1 MSGLSR
7 WPFCFRDV
15 KGILALLPPICGRNR
30 SPKLP
35 FAMKTEAISAALW
48 APSAERVASAQ
59 LTAFMQ
65 FVTASTGFDAGGDYF
80 ALHQWSLD
88 EPAAFWQAVWDFTEI
103 QGDAGETICDDP
115 KALPGCR
122 WFPDATLNFAENLLR
137 FSDDREALVE
147 IDERDARRALTY
159 GQLREQVARL
169 AGWMRN
175 QDIQPGDRVAGFM
188 PNCIETVVAML
199 ATTSLG
205 AVWSSC
211 SPDFGKQGAVDRF
224 GQIAPRLLFT
234 ADGYVYN
241 GKTCDSLARAADI
254 ASAIP
259 EIEHVVVVPKL
270 SPQPALGGIERAV
283 SWEACL
289 SGELPALRFEPRSF
303 NDPLFILYSSG
314 TTGVPKCI
322 VHGVGGTLIQHAKE
336 HALHTDIS
344 RDDRF
349 FYFTTCGWMMWNW
362 LVSGLARG
370 ATLILYDGSP
380 FARDGHRLID
390 AIDEERITVFGV
402 GAKYLGALE
411 KSGVVPAESHK
422 LHTLKTVLST
432 GSPLPHEGFEWVYR
446 AFKPD
451 LHLASIS
458 GGTDIVSCFA
468 GGVPTLP
475 VYAGQLQAAG
485 LGMATAIWNESGEP
499 VEGEKGELVCTQ
511 SFPSCPVGFWQDT
524 DGSKFHAAYF
534 DRWPGVWAHGDYGE
548 KTSEG
553 GFVIHGRSDAVLN
566 PGGVRIGTA
575 EIYRQVEQVP
585 EVLDSVVVGQSWRD
599 DVRVVLFVV
608 LRDGVTL
615 DEPLTARIRDEI
627 RTNTTP
633 RHVPAKV
640 IQVADIPRTI
650 SGKIAELAVRK
661 IIHGEAVGNQDAL
674 ANPEA
679 LALYAALPA
688 LSVD

>member
-1 MSGLSR
+1 MS
-7 WPFCFRDV
+7 V
-15 KGILALLPPICGRNR
+15 
-30 SPKLP
+30 
-35 FAMKTEAISAALW
+35 
-48 APSAERVASAQ
+48 APSQPLWRPSDERIESTQ
-59 LTAFMQ
+59 LTAFMHSVQ
-65 FVTASTGFDAGGDYF
+65 DATGFDAGGDYF

-88 EPAAFWQAVWDFTEI
+88 EPAAFWRAVWDFAEI
-103 QGDAGETICDDP
+103 QGDPGGVVCDDP
-115 KALPGCR
+115 SALPGCQ

-137 FSDDREALVE
+137 FADDREALVE
-147 IDERDARRALTY
+147 IDESDARCALTY

-169 AGWMRN
+169 AGWMR
-175 QDIQPGDRVAGFM
+175 QQGIQPGDRIAGFM

-199 ATTSLG
+199 ATASLG

-211 SPDFGKQGAVDRF
+211 SPDFGKQGALDRF

-241 GKTCDSLARAADI
+241 GKACDSLSRAGDI
-254 ASAIP
+254 ARAIP

-270 SPQPALGGIERAV
+270 SAQAALGGIETAV
-283 SWEACL
+283 PWQSCVN
-289 SGELPALRFEPRSF
+289 GDVKALHFEPRSF

-322 VHGVGGTLIQHAKE
+322 VHGIGGTLIQHAKE
-336 HALHTDIS
+336 HVLHTDIS
-344 RDDRF
+344 RNDRF

-380 FARDGHRLID
+380 FARDGRRLID

-402 GAKYLGALE
+402 GAKYLGALQ
-411 KSGVVPAESHK
+411 KSGVVPAESHD
-422 LHTLKTVLST
+422 LNTLKTVLST
-432 GSPLPHEGFEWVYR
+432 GSPLPHEGFEWVYQ

-485 LGMATAIWNESGEP
+485 LGMATAIWNEAGEP

-511 SFPSCPVGFWQDT
+511 SFPSCPVGFWRDT

-548 KTSEG
+548 KTAAG

-575 EIYRQVEQVP
+575 EIYRQVERLP
-585 EVLDSVVVGQSWRD
+585 EVLDSVVVGQNWQD

-608 LRDGVTL
+608 LRDGVAL
-615 DEPLTARIRDEI
+615 DAPLMARIRDEI
-627 RTNTTP
+627 RANTTP

-661 IIHGEAVGNQDAL
+661 VIHGEQIGNQDAL

-679 LALYAALPA
+679 LALYAALPE

>member
-1 MSGLSR
+1 MS
-7 WPFCFRDV
+7 V
-15 KGILALLPPICGRNR
+15 
-30 SPKLP
+30 
-35 FAMKTEAISAALW
+35 
-48 APSAERVASAQ
+48 APSQPLWRPSDERIESTQ
-59 LTAFMQ
+59 LTAFMHSVQ
-65 FVTASTGFDAGGDYF
+65 DATGFDAGGDYF

-88 EPAAFWQAVWDFTEI
+88 EPAAFWRAVWDFAEI
-103 QGDAGETICDDP
+103 QGDPGGVVCDDP
-115 KALPGCR
+115 SALPGCQ

-137 FSDDREALVE
+137 FADDREALVE
-147 IDERDARRALTY
+147 IDESDARCALTY
-159 GQLREQVARL
+159 SQLREQVARL
-169 AGWMRN
+169 AGWMR
-175 QDIQPGDRVAGFM
+175 QQGIQPGDRIAGFM

-199 ATTSLG
+199 ATASLG

-211 SPDFGKQGAVDRF
+211 SPDFGKQGALDRF

-241 GKTCDSLARAADI
+241 GKACDSLSRAGDI
-254 ASAIP
+254 ARAIP

-270 SPQPALGGIERAV
+270 SAQAALGGIETAV
-283 SWEACL
+283 PWQSCVN
-289 SGELPALRFEPRSF
+289 GDVKALHFEPRSF

-322 VHGVGGTLIQHAKE
+322 VHGIGGTLIQHAKE
-336 HALHTDIS
+336 HVLHTDIS
-344 RDDRF
+344 RNDRF

-362 LVSGLARG
+362 LVGGLARG

-380 FARDGHRLID
+380 FARDGRRLID

-402 GAKYLGALE
+402 GAKYLGALQ
-411 KSGVVPAESHK
+411 KSGVVPAESHD
-422 LHTLKTVLST
+422 LNTLKTVLST
-432 GSPLPHEGFEWVYR
+432 GSPLPHEGFEWVYQ

-485 LGMATAIWNESGEP
+485 LGMATAIWNEAGEP

-511 SFPSCPVGFWQDT
+511 SFPSCPVGFWRDT

-548 KTSEG
+548 KTAAG

-575 EIYRQVEQVP
+575 EIYRQVERVP
-585 EVLDSVVVGQSWRD
+585 EVLDSVVVGQNWQD

-608 LRDGVTL
+608 LRDGVAL
-615 DEPLTARIRDEI
+615 DESLTARIRSEI

-661 IIHGEAVGNQDAL
+661 VIHGEQIGNQDAL

-679 LALYAALPA
+679 LALYAALPE

>member
-1 MSGLSR
+1 MT
-7 WPFCFRDV
+7 
-15 KGILALLPPICGRNR
+15 
-30 SPKLP
+30 
-35 FAMKTEAISAALW
+35 TEVISALW

-59 LTAFMQ
+59 LSAFMEA
-65 FVTASTGFDAGGDYF
+65 VKSATGFDAGGDYF

-88 EPAAFWQAVWDFTEI
+88 EPTAFWRAVWDFTKI
-103 QGDAGETICDDP
+103 QGNPGDTVCDDP
-115 KALPGCR
+115 MALPGCR
-122 WFPDATLNFAENLLR
+122 WFPSATLNFAENLLR
-137 FSDDREALVE
+137 FDDDREALVE
-147 IDERDARRALTY
+147 IDESGTRCALTY
-159 GQLREQVARL
+159 EQLHGQVARL

-175 QDIQPGDRVAGFM
+175 QKIQPGDRIAGFM

-199 ATTSLG
+199 ATTCLG

-211 SPDFGKQGAVDRF
+211 SPDFGRQGAVDRF

-241 GKTCDSLARAADI
+241 GKRCDSLARARDI
-254 ASAIP
+254 ARAIP

-270 SPQPALGGIERAV
+270 SAQPALGDIEKAV
-283 SWEACL
+283 PWGTCL
-289 SGELPALRFEPRSF
+289 SGEVPALCFEPRSF

-322 VHGVGGTLIQHAKE
+322 VHGIGGTLIQHAKE

-344 RDDRF
+344 REDRF

-380 FARDGHRLID
+380 FARDGRRLID

-411 KSGVVPAESHK
+411 KSGVMPAESHE
-422 LHTLKTVLST
+422 LSTLKTVLST

-451 LHLASIS
+451 VHLASIS

-468 GGVPTLP
+468 GGVPILP
-475 VYAGQLQAAG
+475 VFAGQLQAAG

-524 DGSKFHAAYF
+524 DGGKLHAAYF

-548 KTSEG
+548 KTVEG
-553 GFVIHGRSDAVLN
+553 GFIIHGRSDAVLN

-575 EIYRQVEQVP
+575 EIYRQVERVP
-585 EVLDSVVVGQSWRD
+585 EVLDSVVVGQQWQD

-608 LRDGVTL
+608 LRDGVAL
-615 DEPLTARIRDEI
+615 DELLIRRIRDEI
-627 RTNTTP
+627 RSNTTP

-640 IQVADIPRTI
+640 MQVTDIPRTI

-661 IIHGEAVGNQDAL
+661 VIHGETVGNQDAL

-679 LALYAALPA
+679 LALYAALPELA
-688 LSVD
+688 AE

>member
-1 MSGLSR
+1 MTSET
-7 WPFCFRDV
+7 
-15 KGILALLPPICGRNR
+15 
-30 SPKLP
+30 
-35 FAMKTEAISAALW
+35 TEALW
-48 APSAERVASAQ
+48 SPTEERIASAQ
-59 LTAFMQ
+59 LTAFMHS
-65 FVTASTGFDAGGDYF
+65 VRDTTGFDAGGDYF

-88 EPAAFWQAVWDFTEI
+88 EPAAFWRAVWDFAEI
-103 QGDAGETICDDP
+103 QGDPGGVVCDDP
-115 KALPGCR
+115 SALPGCQ

-137 FSDDREALVE
+137 FADDREALVE
-147 IDERDARRALTY
+147 IDESDARFALTY

-169 AGWMRN
+169 AGWMR
-175 QDIQPGDRVAGFM
+175 QQGIQPGDRIAGFM
-188 PNCIETVVAML
+188 PNCNETVVAML
-199 ATTSLG
+199 ATASLG

-211 SPDFGKQGAVDRF
+211 SPDFGKQGALDRF

-241 GKTCDSLARAADI
+241 GKACDSLSRAGDI
-254 ASAIP
+254 ARAIP

-270 SPQPALGGIERAV
+270 PAQAALGGIEKAV
-283 SWEACL
+283 PWQSCL
-289 SGELPALRFEPRSF
+289 NGDVKALHFEPRSF

-322 VHGVGGTLIQHAKE
+322 VHGIGGTLIQHAKE
-336 HALHTDIS
+336 HVLHTDIS
-344 RDDRF
+344 RNDRF

-380 FARDGHRLID
+380 FARDGRRLID

-402 GAKYLGALE
+402 GAKYLGALQ
-411 KSGVVPAESHK
+411 KSGVVPAESHD
-422 LHTLKTVLST
+422 LSTLKTVLST
-432 GSPLPHEGFEWVYR
+432 GSPLPHEGFEWVYH

-511 SFPSCPVGFWQDT
+511 SFPSCPVGFWRDT
-524 DGSKFHAAYF
+524 DGSKFYAAYF

-548 KTSEG
+548 KTATG

-575 EIYRQVEQVP
+575 EIYRQVERVP
-585 EVLDSVVVGQSWRD
+585 EVLDSVVVGQNWRH

-608 LRDGVTL
+608 LRDGVAL
-615 DEPLTARIRDEI
+615 DAPLTARIRDEI
-627 RTNTTP
+627 RANTTP
-633 RHVPAKV
+633 RHVPEKV

-661 IIHGEAVGNQDAL
+661 VIHGEQIGNQDAL

-679 LALYAALPA
+679 LALYAALPE

>member
-1 MSGLSR
+1 
-7 WPFCFRDV
+7 
-15 KGILALLPPICGRNR
+15 
-30 SPKLP
+30 
-35 FAMKTEAISAALW
+35 
-48 APSAERVASAQ
+48 
-59 LTAFMQ
+59 MQ
-65 FVTASTGFDAGGDYF
+65 SLQHANGFDAGGDYF

-88 EPAAFWQAVWDFTEI
+88 EPAAFWRAVWDFTQI
-103 QGDAGETICDDP
+103 QGDPGETACDDP
-115 KALPGCR
+115 MVLPGCK
-122 WFPDATLNFAENLLR
+122 WFPNATLNFAENLLR
-137 FSDDREALVE
+137 FADDRQALVE
-147 IDERDARRALTY
+147 IDESDGRRALTY
-159 GQLREQVARL
+159 GQLRDQVARL
-169 AGWMRN
+169 AGWMREQN
-175 QDIQPGDRVAGFM
+175 IQPGDRIAGFM

-211 SPDFGKQGAVDRF
+211 SPDFGQQGAVDRF
-224 GQIAPRLLFT
+224 GQIQPRLLFT

-241 GKTCDSLARAADI
+241 GKRCDSLARASEI
-254 ASAIP
+254 ARTIP
-259 EIEHVVVVPKL
+259 EIEQVVVVPKL
-270 SPQPALGGIERAV
+270 SPQPALGEIESGI
-283 SWEACL
+283 SWGSCL
-289 SGELPALRFEPRSF
+289 SGDMPALRFEPRSF

-336 HALHTDIS
+336 HALHIDIS

-362 LVSGLARG
+362 LVSSLARG

-411 KSGVVPAESHK
+411 KSGAVPAESHE
-422 LHTLKTVLST
+422 LSTLKTLLST
-432 GSPLPHEGFEWVYR
+432 GSPLPHECFEWVYR

-485 LGMATAIWNESGEP
+485 LGMASAIWNESGEP
-499 VEGEKGELVCTQ
+499 VEDEKGELVCTQ
-511 SFPSCPVGFWQDT
+511 SFPSCPVGFWQDA
-524 DGSKFHAAYF
+524 DGSKFQAAYF

-553 GFVIHGRSDAVLN
+553 GFVIYGRSDAVLN

-575 EIYRQVEQVP
+575 EIYRQVERVP
-585 EVLDSVVVGQSWRD
+585 EVLDSVAVGQSWQD

-608 LRDGVTL
+608 LRNGVAL
-615 DEPLTARIRDEI
+615 DETLAARIRGEI
-627 RTNTTP
+627 RANTTP

-640 IQVADIPRTI
+640 IQVVDIPRTI

-661 IIHGEAVGNQDAL
+661 IIHGEPVGNQDAL

-679 LALYAALPA
+679 LALYSELPE

>member
-1 MSGLSR
+1 MSVDPIRPLWRPSDER
-7 WPFCFRDV
+7 I
-15 KGILALLPPICGRNR
+15 KG
-30 SPKLP
+30 
-35 FAMKTEAISAALW
+35 T
-48 APSAERVASAQ
+48 Q
-59 LTAFMQ
+59 LTAFMHS
-65 FVTASTGFDAGGDYF
+65 VRDTTGFDAGGDYF

-88 EPAAFWQAVWDFTEI
+88 EPTAFWRAVWNFTEI
-103 QGDAGETICDDP
+103 QGDAGEMTCDEP
-115 KALPGCR
+115 MALPGFQ
-122 WFPDATLNFAENLLR
+122 WFPNATLNFAENLLR
-137 FSDDREALVE
+137 FADDREALVE
-147 IDERDARRALTY
+147 IDEGNARRALTY
-159 GQLREQVARL
+159 RQLREQVARL
-169 AGWMRN
+169 AGWMREQN
-175 QDIQPGDRVAGFM
+175 IQPGDRIAGFM

-211 SPDFGKQGAVDRF
+211 SPDFGQQGAVDRF

-241 GKTCDSLARAADI
+241 GKRCNSLARASDI
-254 ASAIP
+254 AKAIP
-259 EIEHVVVVPKL
+259 EIEQVVVVPKL
-270 SPQPALGGIERAV
+270 SPQPALGEIEKAV
-283 SWEACL
+283 SWESCL
-289 SGELPALRFEPRSF
+289 SGDMSALHFEPRSF
-303 NDPLFILYSSG
+303 NDPLLILYSSG

-322 VHGVGGTLIQHAKE
+322 VHSVGGTLIQHAKE

-344 RDDRF
+344 CDDRF

-370 ATLILYDGSP
+370 ASLILYDGSP

-411 KSGVVPAESHK
+411 KAGVVPAESHE
-422 LHTLKTVLST
+422 LSTLKTLLST

-446 AFKPD
+446 AFKTD

-458 GGTDIVSCFA
+458 GGTDIVSCFV

-485 LGMATAIWNESGEP
+485 LGMATAIWNESGGP

-511 SFPSCPVGFWQDT
+511 SFPSCPVGFWQDV

-548 KTSEG
+548 RTPEG

-575 EIYRQVEQVP
+575 EIYRQVERLP
-585 EVLDSVVVGQSWRD
+585 EVLDSVVVGQSWQD

-608 LRDGVTL
+608 LRDGLVL
-615 DEPLTARIRDEI
+615 DESLVARIRGEI
-627 RTNTTP
+627 RSNTTP

-640 IQVADIPRTI
+640 IRVADIPRTI
-650 SGKIAELAVRK
+650 SGKIAELAVRN
-661 IIHGEAVGNQDAL
+661 IIHGEPVSNQDAL

-679 LALYAALPA
+679 LALYSALPE

>member
-1 MSGLSR
+1 MS
-7 WPFCFRDV
+7 V
-15 KGILALLPPICGRNR
+15 
-30 SPKLP
+30 
-35 FAMKTEAISAALW
+35 
-48 APSAERVASAQ
+48 APSQPLWRPSDERVESTQ
-59 LTAFMQ
+59 LTAFMHSVQ
-65 FVTASTGFDAGGDYF
+65 DATGFDAGGDYF

-88 EPAAFWQAVWDFTEI
+88 EPAAFWRAVWDFAEI
-103 QGDAGETICDDP
+103 QGDPGGVVCDDP
-115 KALPGCR
+115 SALPGCQ

-137 FSDDREALVE
+137 FADDREALVE
-147 IDERDARRALTY
+147 IDESDARCALTY

-169 AGWMRN
+169 AGWMR
-175 QDIQPGDRVAGFM
+175 QQGIQPGDRIAGFM

-199 ATTSLG
+199 ATASLG

-211 SPDFGKQGAVDRF
+211 SPDFGKQGALDRF

-241 GKTCDSLARAADI
+241 GKACDSLSRAGDI
-254 ASAIP
+254 ACAIP

-270 SPQPALGGIERAV
+270 SAQAALGGIETAV
-283 SWEACL
+283 PWQSCVN
-289 SGELPALRFEPRSF
+289 GDVKALHFEPRSF

-322 VHGVGGTLIQHAKE
+322 VHGIGGTLIQHAKE
-336 HALHTDIS
+336 HVLHTDIS
-344 RDDRF
+344 RNDRF

-380 FARDGHRLID
+380 FARDGRRLID

-402 GAKYLGALE
+402 GAKYLGALQ
-411 KSGVVPAESHK
+411 KSGVVPAESHD
-422 LHTLKTVLST
+422 LNTLKTVLST
-432 GSPLPHEGFEWVYR
+432 GSPLPHEGFEWVYQ

-511 SFPSCPVGFWQDT
+511 SFPSCPVGFWRDT
-524 DGSKFHAAYF
+524 DGSKFYAAYF

-548 KTSEG
+548 KTAAG

-575 EIYRQVEQVP
+575 EIYRQVERVP
-585 EVLDSVVVGQSWRD
+585 EVLDSVVVGQNWQN
-599 DVRVVLFVV
+599 DVRVVLFLV
-608 LRDGVTL
+608 LRDGVAL
-615 DEPLTARIRDEI
+615 DESLTARIRSEI

-661 IIHGEAVGNQDAL
+661 VIHCEQIGNQDAL

-679 LALYAALPA
+679 LALFAALPE

>member
-1 MSGLSR
+1 MS
-7 WPFCFRDV
+7 V
-15 KGILALLPPICGRNR
+15 
-30 SPKLP
+30 
-35 FAMKTEAISAALW
+35 
-48 APSAERVASAQ
+48 APSQPLWRPSDERIESTQ
-59 LTAFMQ
+59 LTAFMHSVQ
-65 FVTASTGFDAGGDYF
+65 DATGLDASGDYF

-88 EPAAFWQAVWDFTEI
+88 EPAAFWRAVWDFAEI
-103 QGDAGETICDDP
+103 QGDPGGVVCDDP
-115 KALPGCR
+115 SALPGCQ

-137 FSDDREALVE
+137 FADDREALVE
-147 IDERDARRALTY
+147 IDESDARCALTY

-169 AGWMRN
+169 AGWMR
-175 QDIQPGDRVAGFM
+175 QQGIQPGDRIAGFM

-199 ATTSLG
+199 ATASLG

-211 SPDFGKQGAVDRF
+211 SPDFGKQGALDRF

-241 GKTCDSLARAADI
+241 GKACDSLSRAGDI
-254 ASAIP
+254 ARAIP

-270 SPQPALGGIERAV
+270 SAQAALGGIETAV
-283 SWEACL
+283 PWQSCVN
-289 SGELPALRFEPRSF
+289 GDVKALHFEPRSF

-322 VHGVGGTLIQHAKE
+322 VHGIGGTLIQHAKE
-336 HALHTDIS
+336 HVLHTDIS
-344 RDDRF
+344 RNDRF

-380 FARDGHRLID
+380 FARDGRRLID

-402 GAKYLGALE
+402 GAKYLGALQ
-411 KSGVVPAESHK
+411 KSGVVPAESHD
-422 LHTLKTVLST
+422 LSTLKTLLST
-432 GSPLPHEGFEWVYR
+432 GSPLPHEGFEWVYQ

-485 LGMATAIWNESGEP
+485 LGMATAIWNEAGEP

-511 SFPSCPVGFWQDT
+511 SFPSCPVGFWRDT
-524 DGSKFHAAYF
+524 DGSKFYAAYF

-548 KTSEG
+548 KTAAG

-575 EIYRQVEQVP
+575 EIYRQVELVP
-585 EVLDSVVVGQSWRD
+585 EVLDSVVVGQNWQD
-599 DVRVVLFVV
+599 DVRVVLFLV
-608 LRDGVTL
+608 LRDGVAL
-615 DEPLTARIRDEI
+615 DESLTARIRSEI

-661 IIHGEAVGNQDAL
+661 VIHGEQVGNQDAL

-679 LALYAALPA
+679 LALYAALPE

>member
-1 MSGLSR
+1 
-7 WPFCFRDV
+7 
-15 KGILALLPPICGRNR
+15 
-30 SPKLP
+30 
-35 FAMKTEAISAALW
+35 
-48 APSAERVASAQ
+48 
-59 LTAFMQ
+59 
-65 FVTASTGFDAGGDYF
+65 
-80 ALHQWSLD
+80 
-88 EPAAFWQAVWDFTEI
+88 
-103 QGDAGETICDDP
+103 
-115 KALPGCR
+115 
-122 WFPDATLNFAENLLR
+122 
-137 FSDDREALVE
+137 
-147 IDERDARRALTY
+147 
-159 GQLREQVARL
+159 
-169 AGWMRN
+169 
-175 QDIQPGDRVAGFM
+175 M

-199 ATTSLG
+199 ATASLG

-211 SPDFGKQGAVDRF
+211 SPDFGKQGALDRF

-241 GKTCDSLARAADI
+241 GKACDSLSRAGDI
-254 ASAIP
+254 ARAIP

-270 SPQPALGGIERAV
+270 SAQAALGGIETAV
-283 SWEACL
+283 PWQSCL
-289 SGELPALRFEPRSF
+289 NGDVKALHFEPRSF

-322 VHGVGGTLIQHAKE
+322 VHGIGGTLIQHAKE
-336 HALHTDIS
+336 HVLHADIS
-344 RDDRF
+344 RTDRF

-380 FARDGHRLID
+380 FARDGRRLID
-390 AIDEERITVFGV
+390 AIDDERITVFGV
-402 GAKYLGALE
+402 GAKYLGALQ
-411 KSGVVPAESHK
+411 KSGVVPAESHD
-422 LHTLKTVLST
+422 LNTLKTVLST
-432 GSPLPHEGFEWVYR
+432 GSPLPHEGFEWVYQ

-485 LGMATAIWNESGEP
+485 LGMATAIWNEAGEP

-511 SFPSCPVGFWQDT
+511 SFPSCPVGFWRDT

-548 KTSEG
+548 KTAAG

-575 EIYRQVEQVP
+575 EIYRQVERVP
-585 EVLDSVVVGQSWRD
+585 EVLDSVVVGQNWQN
-599 DVRVVLFVV
+599 DVRVVLFLV
-608 LRDGVTL
+608 LRDGVAL
-615 DEPLTARIRDEI
+615 DESLTARIRSEI

-661 IIHGEAVGNQDAL
+661 VIHGEQIGNQDAL

-679 LALYAALPA
+679 LALYAALPE

>member
-1 MSGLSR
+1 MTT
-7 WPFCFRDV
+7 D
-15 KGILALLPPICGRNR
+15 
-30 SPKLP
+30 
-35 FAMKTEAISAALW
+35 TISALW

-59 LTAFMQ
+59 LTAFM
-65 FVTASTGFDAGGDYF
+65 ASVRAATGFDARGDYF

-88 EPAAFWQAVWDFTEI
+88 EPAAFWRAVWDFTDI
-103 QGDAGETICDDP
+103 QGDPGETACDGP
-115 KALPGCR
+115 MVLPGCQ
-122 WFPDATLNFAENLLR
+122 WFPNATLNFAENLLR
-137 FSDDREALVE
+137 FADDCEALVE
-147 IDERDARRALTY
+147 IDESDERRAVTY

-169 AGWMRN
+169 AGWMREQN
-175 QDIQPGDRVAGFM
+175 IQPGDRIAGFM

-211 SPDFGKQGAVDRF
+211 SPDFGQQGAVDRF
-224 GQIAPRLLFT
+224 GQIQPRLLFS

-241 GKTCDSLARAADI
+241 GKRCDSLARVSEI
-254 ASAIP
+254 ARAIP
-259 EIEHVVVVPKL
+259 EIEQVVVVAKL
-270 SPQPALGGIERAV
+270 SPKPALGEIDKAV
-283 SWEACL
+283 SWQSCL
-289 SGELPALRFEPRSF
+289 SGDMPALRFEPRSF

-344 RDDRF
+344 REDRF

-380 FARDGHRLID
+380 TARDGRRLLD
-390 AIDEERITVFGV
+390 AIDEERISVFGV

-411 KSGVVPAESHK
+411 KAGVVPAESHK
-422 LHTLKTVLST
+422 LSTLKTVLST

-499 VEGEKGELVCTQ
+499 VVGEKGELVCTQ
-511 SFPSCPVGFWQDT
+511 SFPSCPVGFWQDA
-524 DGSKFHAAYF
+524 DDRKFHAAYF

-548 KTSEG
+548 RTPEG

-575 EIYRQVEQVP
+575 EIYRQVERVP
-585 EVLDSVVVGQSWRD
+585 EVLDSVAVGQSWQD

-608 LRDGVTL
+608 LRDGVAL
-615 DEPLTARIRDEI
+615 DETLAARIRGEI
-627 RTNTTP
+627 RANTTP
-633 RHVPAKV
+633 RHVPEKV

-650 SGKIAELAVRK
+650 SGKIAELAVRNV
-661 IIHGEAVGNQDAL
+661 IHGEPVGNQNAL

-679 LALYAALPA
+679 LALYSALRE

>member
-1 MSGLSR
+1 MS
-7 WPFCFRDV
+7 V
-15 KGILALLPPICGRNR
+15 
-30 SPKLP
+30 
-35 FAMKTEAISAALW
+35 
-48 APSAERVASAQ
+48 APSQPLWRPSDERVESTQ
-59 LTAFMQ
+59 LTAFMHSVQ
-65 FVTASTGFDAGGDYF
+65 DATGFDAGGDYF

-88 EPAAFWQAVWDFTEI
+88 EPAAFWRAVWDFAEI
-103 QGDAGETICDDP
+103 QGDPGGVVCDDP
-115 KALPGCR
+115 SALPGCQ

-137 FSDDREALVE
+137 FADDREALVE
-147 IDERDARRALTY
+147 IDESDARCALTY
-159 GQLREQVARL
+159 SQLREQVARL
-169 AGWMRN
+169 AGWMR
-175 QDIQPGDRVAGFM
+175 QQGIQPGDRIAGFM

-199 ATTSLG
+199 ATASLG

-211 SPDFGKQGAVDRF
+211 SPDFGKQGALDRF

-241 GKTCDSLARAADI
+241 GKACDSLSRAGDI
-254 ASAIP
+254 ARAIP

-270 SPQPALGGIERAV
+270 SAQAALGGIETAV
-283 SWEACL
+283 PWQSCVN
-289 SGELPALRFEPRSF
+289 GDVKALHFEPRSF

-322 VHGVGGTLIQHAKE
+322 VHGIGGTLIQHAKE
-336 HALHTDIS
+336 HVLHTDIS
-344 RDDRF
+344 RNDRF

-380 FARDGHRLID
+380 FARDGRRLID

-402 GAKYLGALE
+402 GAKYLGALQ
-411 KSGVVPAESHK
+411 KSGVVPAESHD
-422 LHTLKTVLST
+422 LSTLKTVLST
-432 GSPLPHEGFEWVYR
+432 GSPLPHEGFEWVYK

-485 LGMATAIWNESGEP
+485 LGMATAIWNEAGEP

-511 SFPSCPVGFWQDT
+511 SFPSCPVGFWRDT

-548 KTSEG
+548 KTAAG

-575 EIYRQVEQVP
+575 EIYRQVERVP
-585 EVLDSVVVGQSWRD
+585 EVLDSVVVGQNWQD
-599 DVRVVLFVV
+599 DVRVVLFLV
-608 LRDGVTL
+608 LRDAVAL
-615 DEPLTARIRDEI
+615 DESLTARIRSEI

-661 IIHGEAVGNQDAL
+661 VIHGEQIGNQDAL

-679 LALYAALPA
+679 LALYAALPE

>member
-1 MSGLSR
+1 MAMCRLAYR
-7 WPFCFRDV
+7 PFCFSGTE
-15 KGILALLPPICGRNR
+15 GILDLSLSTTLPELSSSHRFMTTKAT
-30 SPKLP
+30 S
-35 FAMKTEAISAALW
+35 ALW

-65 FVTASTGFDAGGDYF
+65 FVTASTGFDASGDYF

-122 WFPDATLNFAENLLR
+122 WFPGATLNFAENLLR

-147 IDERDARRALTY
+147 IDEGDARRVMTY

-169 AGWMRN
+169 AGWMREQN
-175 QDIQPGDRVAGFM
+175 IQPGDRVAGFM
-188 PNCIETVVAML
+188 PNCIEAVVAML

-211 SPDFGKQGAVDRF
+211 SPDFGHQGAIDRF
-224 GQIAPRLLFT
+224 GQIAPSLLFT

-241 GKTCDSLARAADI
+241 GKRCDSLERAGDI
-254 ASAIP
+254 ARAIP
-259 EIEHVVVVPKL
+259 EIKQVVVVPKL
-270 SPQPALGGIERAV
+270 SPQPALGEIEKAV
-283 SWEACL
+283 SWKSCL
-289 SGELPALRFEPRSF
+289 SGDLPALRFEPRAF
-303 NDPLFILYSSG
+303 NNPLFILYSSG

-322 VHGVGGTLIQHAKE
+322 VHGIGGTLLQHAKE
-336 HALHTDIS
+336 HALHADIT
-344 RDDRF
+344 REDRF

-370 ATLILYDGSP
+370 CTLILYDGSP
-380 FARDGHRLID
+380 FARDGRRLID

-485 LGMATAIWNESGEP
+485 LGMATAIWNEAGEP
-499 VEGEKGELVCTQ
+499 VVGEKGELVCTQ
-511 SFPSCPVGFWQDT
+511 SFPSCPVGFWQDA
-524 DGSKFHAAYF
+524 DGSQFRGAYF

-548 KTSEG
+548 VTPEG
-553 GFVIHGRSDAVLN
+553 GFIIHGRSDAVLN

-575 EIYRQVEQVP
+575 EIYRQVERVP
-585 EVLDSVVVGQSWRD
+585 EVVDSVVVGQTWQD

-608 LRDGVTL
+608 LRAGMTL
-615 DEPLTARIRDEI
+615 DEPLSQRIRDEI
-627 RTNTTP
+627 RSNTTP
-633 RHVPAKV
+633 RHVPAK
-640 IQVADIPRTI
+640 ILQVADIPRTI

-661 IIHGEAVGNQDAL
+661 IIHGESVGNRDAL
-674 ANPEA
+674 ANPES
-679 LALYAALPA
+679 LVLFSELPS
-688 LSVD
+688 LNE

>member
-1 MSGLSR
+1 MS
-7 WPFCFRDV
+7 V
-15 KGILALLPPICGRNR
+15 
-30 SPKLP
+30 
-35 FAMKTEAISAALW
+35 
-48 APSAERVASAQ
+48 APSQPLWRPSDERVESTQ
-59 LTAFMQ
+59 LTAFMHSVQ
-65 FVTASTGFDAGGDYF
+65 DTTGFDAGGDYF

-88 EPAAFWQAVWDFTEI
+88 EPAAFWRAVWDFAEI
-103 QGDAGETICDDP
+103 QGDPGGVVCDDP
-115 KALPGCR
+115 SALPGCQ

-137 FSDDREALVE
+137 FADDREALVE
-147 IDERDARRALTY
+147 IDESDARCALTY

-169 AGWMRN
+169 AGWMR
-175 QDIQPGDRVAGFM
+175 QQGIQPGDRIAGFM

-199 ATTSLG
+199 ATASLG

-211 SPDFGKQGAVDRF
+211 SPDFGKQGALDRF

-241 GKTCDSLARAADI
+241 GKACDSLSRAGDI
-254 ASAIP
+254 ARAIP

-270 SPQPALGGIERAV
+270 SAQAALGGIETAV
-283 SWEACL
+283 PWQSCVN
-289 SGELPALRFEPRSF
+289 GDVKALHFEPRSF

-322 VHGVGGTLIQHAKE
+322 VHGIGGTLIQHAKE
-336 HALHTDIS
+336 HVLHTDIS
-344 RDDRF
+344 RNDRF

-380 FARDGHRLID
+380 FARDGRRLID

-402 GAKYLGALE
+402 GAKYLGALQ
-411 KSGVVPAESHK
+411 KSGVVPAESHD
-422 LHTLKTVLST
+422 LNTLKTVLST
-432 GSPLPHEGFEWVYR
+432 GSPLPHEGFEWVYQ

-485 LGMATAIWNESGEP
+485 LGMATAIWNEAGEP

-511 SFPSCPVGFWQDT
+511 SFPSCPVRFWRDT

-548 KTSEG
+548 KTAAG

-575 EIYRQVEQVP
+575 EIYRQVERVP
-585 EVLDSVVVGQSWRD
+585 EVLDSVVVGQNWQD
-599 DVRVVLFVV
+599 DVRVVLFLV
-608 LRDGVTL
+608 LRDGVAL
-615 DEPLTARIRDEI
+615 DESLTARIRSEI
-627 RTNTTP
+627 RANTTP

-661 IIHGEAVGNQDAL
+661 VIHGEQIGNQDAL

-679 LALYAALPA
+679 LALYAALPE